1 MDVFRALRLI
11 EEGDSEVTDLAEA
24 LDVRRPKVRQ
34 ILDRIDGIRPISDVL
49 VEMEIERDGSRDQA
63 EAAYVR
69 LGGSDRP
76 LAGRGL
82 DEIGLFAYSRDEV
95 DDLLALIEA
104 ALGDGDDEGGPDD
117 AALRSAKRKLLAWRD
132 R

>member
-49 VEMEIERDGSRDQA
+49 VEMEIERDDSRDQA

-82 DEIGLFAYSRDEV
+82 DEIGLFA
-95 DDLLALIEA
+95 
-104 ALGDGDDEGGPDD
+104 
-117 AALRSAKRKLLAWRD
+117 
-132 R
+132 

>member
-1 MDVFRALRLI
+1 
-11 EEGDSEVTDLAEA
+11 
-24 LDVRRPKVRQ
+24 
-34 ILDRIDGIRPISDVL
+34 
-49 VEMEIERDGSRDQA
+49 MEIERDDSRDQA

-95 DDLLALIEA
+95 DDRLALIEA
-104 ALGDGDDEGGPDD
+104 ALGDGDGEGARDG